1 MENTKAK
8 AILSLSGYEFKIIE
22 LLKKSIIDNKVNA
35 DLEDGNNINVLV
47 KKAIDND
54 LNLNSVNVKFNKTG
68 KEQLRFFPLGQIV
81 YLSDSIELIQC
92 NSNSVYFTMSGKM
105 DGKVTLNRH
114 IVFDI
119 RVGEYNLTLDA
130 NIVLSEYSDRK
141 FEFIKLFNKI
151 NSIRMLDSTAFDDT
165 GFEFTNIYARV
176 EIRDIELSEFN
187 IANNYKYH
195 LDKLNSALY
204 CYYES
209 LKDGMTK
216 INDSK

>member
-1 MENTKAK
+1 MEKAK

-22 LLKKSIIDNKVNA
+22 LLKKTIKDKKISA
-35 DLEDGNNINVLV
+35 DLEDGNNITVLV

-68 KEQLRFFPLGQIV
+68 KEQLRFFPLGQIA
-81 YLSDSIELIQC
+81 YLSDSVELVQC

-105 DGKVTLNRH
+105 DGKFTLNRH

-130 NIVLSEYSDRK
+130 NIILSEYTDRK
-141 FEFIKLFNKI
+141 MEFIKLFNKV

-165 GFEFTNIYARV
+165 GFEFTNNYMR
-176 EIRDIELSEFN
+176 IRIQDSEVSEFN
-187 IANNYKYH
+187 IANNYKYY
-195 LDKLNSALY
+195 LDKFNLYLY
-204 CYYES
+204 CYYET
-209 LKDGMTK
+209 LKDGIK
-216 INDSK
+216 GE

>member
-1 MENTKAK
+1 MEKAK

-22 LLKKSIIDNKVNA
+22 LLKKTIKDKKISA
-35 DLEDGNNINVLV
+35 DLEDGNNITVLV

-68 KEQLRFFPLGQIV
+68 KEQLRFFTLGQIA
-81 YLSDSIELIQC
+81 YLSDSVELVQC

-105 DGKVTLNRH
+105 DGKFTLNRH

-119 RVGEYNLTLDA
+119 RVGDYNLTLDA
-130 NIVLSEYSDRK
+130 NIILSEYTDRK
-141 FEFIKLFNKI
+141 MEFIKLFNKV

-165 GFEFTNIYARV
+165 GFEFTNNYMR
-176 EIRDIELSEFN
+176 IRIQDSEVSEFN
-187 IANNYKYH
+187 IANSYKYY
-195 LDKLNSALY
+195 LDKLSLSLY

-209 LKDGMTK
+209 LKEEIKGE
-216 INDSK
+216 